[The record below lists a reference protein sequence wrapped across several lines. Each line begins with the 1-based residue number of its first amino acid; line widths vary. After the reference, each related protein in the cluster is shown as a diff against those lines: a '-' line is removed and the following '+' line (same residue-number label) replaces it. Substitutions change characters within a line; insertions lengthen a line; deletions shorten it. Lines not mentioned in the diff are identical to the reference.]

1 MQVSKSGKLITFLTF
16 VLVIFGLVVLSSAGV
31 VEGQKKFGSAYYY
44 LFHQV
49 LYGVLPGLI
58 LFFIF
63 SRINYKVWRKLAL
76 PILIVAVGL
85 LVLIFV
91 PGVGFGLKGAQR
103 WVNFKFFTFQP
114 SEFLKL
120 ALVIYL
126 AAWFS
131 RREGQIGDKASS
143 IVPFLFVLAF
153 IGLLLILQPDM
164 GTLALV
170 TIIAVA
176 MYFFAGAK
184 LSHFVAMFLILAL
197 LLGALSFISPYRF
210 DRIKAFFNPT
220 QDTQGTAYHIN
231 QALIGIGSGGLFGLG
246 YGQSKQKF
254 NYLPEPVGD
263 SIFAVLVE
271 ELGFVGGMFLV
282 ALFVFFSFVMI
293 GISKNC
299 SSQFGRQLV
308 LGMTVWISAQA
319 FINISAISGII
330 PLTGIPL
337 PFVSFGSSSLLSLLS
352 GLGIVV
358 NISRYT

>member
-1 MQVSKSGKLITFLTF
+1 MQASRSGKIITFLTL
-16 VLVIFGLVVLSSAGV
+16 VLVVFGLVVLSSAGV

-44 LFHQV
+44 LTHQL
-49 LYGVLPGLI
+49 LYGVLPGLA

-76 PILIVAVGL
+76 PILIIAVGL
-85 LVLIFV
+85 LVLVFV
-91 PGVGFGLKGAQR
+91 PATGFGLKGAQR
-103 WVNFKFFTFQP
+103 WLDFRFFTFQP

-120 ALVIYL
+120 ALVVYL

-131 RREGQIGDKASS
+131 KREGHINDGPSLV
-143 IVPFLFVLAF
+143 VPFFLVLAF

-164 GTLALV
+164 GTLALI
-170 TIIAVA
+170 TIIAIA

-184 LSHFVAMFLILAL
+184 ISHFLIMFLVLGV
-197 LLGALSFISPYRF
+197 LLGALAVVAPYRF
-210 DRIKAFFNPT
+210 DRIKAFFDPT
-220 QDTQGTAYHIN
+220 RDTQGTSYHIN
-231 QALIGIGSGGLFGLG
+231 QALIGIGSGGIFGLG

-271 ELGFVGGMFLV
+271 ELGFVGGVFLV
-282 ALFVFFSFVMI
+282 ALFVLFALTMI
-293 GISKNC
+293 SIAKNS
-299 SSQFGRQLV
+299 SSQFGRMV
-308 LGMTVWISAQA
+308 ILGITTWVSAQA
-319 FINISAISGII
+319 FINIASISGLI

-352 GLGIVV
+352 GLGIAV
-358 NISRYT
+358 NISRYS